1 MTAEMEGKLLER
13 VQEAVSLYSPETEI
27 VLNPSEAEWKARFS
41 KFDAILGTGDF
52 TLENQGVPLISVR
65 NETVSLS
72 FESYVRTVLRLRER
86 LANCQVREELLLQKM
101 PFDSRYYPLYVNET
115 GLAAK
120 EMWARMWLRRKE
132 ES

>member
-1 MTAEMEGKLLER
+1 MDSMKIMACLAKAMETDVDTLLP
-13 VQEAVSLYSPETEI
+13 VSYTHLDVY
-27 VLNPSEAEWKARFS
+27 KRQ
-41 KFDAILGTGDF
+41 ILGTGDF

>member
-1 MTAEMEGKLLER
+1 M
-13 VQEAVSLYSPETEI
+13 
-27 VLNPSEAEWKARFS
+27 
-41 KFDAILGTGDF
+41 
-52 TLENQGVPLISVR
+52 ISVR